1 MPAICHNCGTSKSGP
16 FQACPQCSKVPQS
29 DDEVALAMMLSGDFL
44 PPEKLAAAAAAIK
57 SGQQLELPPKMR
69 AAVLSA
75 MKAARNR
82 SAPAWWLP
90 WVKPAVIVGI
100 IAALFLIFHPW
111 PHYQVASFQDTVP
124 AYQGFLNRFPQGE
137 YVPAARERI
146 RVLQEEDVWR
156 AAVADS
162 GIEGYRNYI
171 RVYPDGKHLDAAKQ
185 RTTELS
191 DGVWKGISGTRSE
204 AEITKFLKEYPETSK
219 RSDAEARIQFL
230 YNDWS
235 WVKEQDSV
243 SHYQRFLARNP
254 AHPQRGWMEKRIID
268 LEVDAIAAG
277 EHGELP
283 KADAV
288 GGDDTA
294 GPAAIEIE
302 NGTGYEL
309 TVRYSGGESKKVVI
323 PAGGDQSFRLPN
335 GSYRVAASVN
345 AARVS
350 NYYGKE
356 DFSGGRY
363 EIRFYIKSH

>member
-1 MPAICHNCGTSKSGP
+1 MTAICHNCGAHKSDP
-16 FQACPQCSKVPQS
+16 FEACPQCGKVPVG
-29 DDEVALAMMLSGDFL
+29 DDEVALAMMLSEHFL

-57 SGQQLELPPKMR
+57 SGQRLELPPKMR

-75 MKAARNR
+75 MKAARR
-82 SAPAWWLP
+82 KAGSGGWRP
-90 WVKPAVIVGI
+90 WIKPAVIVGI

-111 PHYQVASFQDTVP
+111 PHYQVASFQDSVS
-124 AYQGFLNRFPQGE
+124 AYQGFVNRFPQSE

-156 AAVADS
+156 AAVDEN
-162 GIEGYRNYI
+162 GIASYRGYI

-185 RTTELS
+185 RTTELA
-191 DGVWKGISGTRSE
+191 DGIWKGIAGTRSE
-204 AEITKFLKEYPETSK
+204 AEVTKFLKEYPETSK

-235 WVKEQDSV
+235 WVKEQDKIP
-243 SHYQRFLARNP
+243 HYQRFIARNP
-254 AHPQRGWMEKRIID
+254 THPQRAWMEKRMID

-288 GGDDTA
+288 GDATTA
-294 GPAAIEIE
+294 GPAAVEID

-309 TVRYSGGESKKVVI
+309 TVRYSGGESKRVVI
-323 PAGGDQSFRLPN
+323 PVGGKQSFQLPN

-345 AARVS
+345 AARVR

-363 EIRFYIKSH
+363 TIRYFIKSH